1 MTYIDRDSD
10 ISINPHTHGVI
21 PYAKHT
27 TMVDTHMYVCMYV
40 CMYVY
45 THTHTHT
52 CMYDAG
58 DQDVLHMHIKRVCVT
73 VKRERKRER
82 ERVRESP
89 Q

>member
-40 CMYVY
+40 CCMYVY
-45 THTHTHT
+45 THIHTHTHVCTMLVIKMCCT
-52 CMYDAG
+52 CTSS
-58 DQDVLHMHIKRVCVT
+58 VCV
-73 VKRERKRER
+73 
-82 ERVRESP
+82 
-89 Q
+89 